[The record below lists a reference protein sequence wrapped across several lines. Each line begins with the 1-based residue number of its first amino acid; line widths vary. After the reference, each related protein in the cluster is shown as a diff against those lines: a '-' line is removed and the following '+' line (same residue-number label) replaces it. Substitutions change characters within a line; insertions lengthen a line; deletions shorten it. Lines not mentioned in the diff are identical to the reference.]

1 MSIEFISG
9 LKFGALG
16 PKTLHL
22 CIDMQLMFALE
33 TKWASEAIWRAL
45 PGILKVSSRYTS
57 QTVFTRFICPRD
69 LSETKGQW
77 TRFYADAE
85 GMLSNNLHPSMM
97 ELLPELLKF
106 IPPARIVDR
115 KVFSA
120 LASPDLRELFDQGS
134 IDTLVISGFETDVCV
149 LATVLAAIDLG
160 FRVVLI
166 KDALASS
173 NEAGEKAALH
183 QVFSRFDQQIEVIDT
198 EELFRNW
205 DELNEVRKKRKV
217 YEAGPSGSEL
227 RTLPRIK
234 KAGS

>member
-9 LKFGALG
+9 
-16 PKTLHL
+16 
-22 CIDMQLMFALE
+22 LE
-33 TKWASEAIWRAL
+33 TKWASEAIWHAL
-45 PGILKVSSRYTS
+45 PGILKISGRYAS

-85 GMLSNNLHPSMM
+85 GMLCNNLHPSMM
-97 ELLPELLKF
+97 DLLPELMKF

-120 LASPDLRELFDQGS
+120 LASSDLRALLAES
-134 IDTLVISGFETDVCV
+134 STDTLAISGFETDVCV

-160 FRVVLI
+160 FRVVLV

-183 QVFSRFDQQIEVIDT
+183 QVFSRFDQQIEVIDAD
-198 EELFRNW
+198 ELFENW
-205 DELNEVRKKRKV
+205 EKV
-217 YEAGPSGSEL
+217 YEAPE
-227 RTLPRIK
+227 
-234 KAGS
+234 

>member
-9 LKFGALG
+9 LRFGALG
-16 PKTLHL
+16 PTTLHI

-45 PGILKVSSRYTS
+45 PAILEISGQYTS

-69 LSETKGQW
+69 LSETAGQW
-77 TRFYADAE
+77 TCFYADAE
-85 GMLSNNLHPSMM
+85 GMLSSKLHPSMM
-97 ELLPELLKF
+97 DLLPELAKF
-106 IPPARIVDR
+106 IPPAKIVDR

-120 LASPDLRELFDQGS
+120 LASSELRALLAQGA
-134 IDTLVISGFETDVCV
+134 IDTLVITGFETDVCV

-160 FRVVLI
+160 FRVVLV

-173 NEAGEKAALH
+173 NEAGEKAALN

-198 EELFRNW
+198 EELFENW
-205 DELNEVRKKRKV
+205 Q
-217 YEAGPSGSEL
+217 
-227 RTLPRIK
+227 
-234 KAGS
+234 

>member
-9 LKFGALG
+9 LKFGSLG
-16 PKTLHL
+16 PKTMHL

-45 PGILKVSSRYTS
+45 PGILKISERFTA

-97 ELLPELLKF
+97 DLLPELVKF
-106 IPPARIVDR
+106 IPPARTVDR

-120 LASPDLRELFDQGS
+120 LASPALGAMLAQS
-134 IDTLVISGFETDVCV
+134 AIDTLVITGFETDVCV

-160 FRVVLI
+160 YRVILI
-166 KDALASS
+166 KDALGSS

-198 EELFRNW
+198 EELFGNW
-205 DELNEVRKKRKV
+205 
-217 YEAGPSGSEL
+217 
-227 RTLPRIK
+227 
-234 KAGS
+234 

>member
-9 LKFGALG
+9 LKFGLLG

-22 CIDMQLMFALE
+22 CIDMQLMFAIE

-45 PGILKVSSRYTS
+45 PAIVEISGRYTP
-57 QTVFTRFICPRD
+57 QTVFTRFICPKS
-69 LSETKGQW
+69 LAETSGQW

-97 ELLPELLKF
+97 DLLPELEKF
-106 IPPARIVDR
+106 VPPAKIMDR

-120 LASPDLRELFDQGS
+120 LASADLRQLFAKDS
-134 IDTLVISGFETDVCV
+134 IEALVISGFETDVCV
-149 LATVLAAIDLG
+149 LATVLAAIDMGL
-160 FRVVLI
+160 RVVLV

-173 NEAGEKAALH
+173 SEAGEKAALD

-198 EELFRNW
+198 PELFRNW
-205 DELNEVRKKRKV
+205 K
-217 YEAGPSGSEL
+217 
-227 RTLPRIK
+227 
-234 KAGS
+234 

>member
-9 LKFGALG
+9 LRFGALG

-45 PGILKVSSRYTS
+45 PAILEISGRYTS
-57 QTVFTRFICPRD
+57 QTVFTRFICPKD
-69 LSETKGQW
+69 LSETAGQW

-85 GMLSNNLHPSMM
+85 GMLSANLHPSMM
-97 ELLPELLKF
+97 DLLPELAKF
-106 IPPARIVDR
+106 LPPAKIADR

-120 LASPDLRELFDQGS
+120 LASPELRGLLAEGS
-134 IDTLVISGFETDVCV
+134 IDSLVITGFETDVCV

-160 FRVVLI
+160 FRVVLV

-173 NEAGEKAALH
+173 NEDGEKAALH
-183 QVFSRFDQQIEVIDT
+183 QVFSRFDQQIEVISS
-198 EELFRNW
+198 EELFHNW
-205 DELNEVRKKRKV
+205 H
-217 YEAGPSGSEL
+217 
-227 RTLPRIK
+227 
-234 KAGS
+234 

>member
-1 MSIEFISG
+1 MSIAFISG
-9 LKFGALG
+9 LKFGILG
-16 PKTLHL
+16 PKTLHM

-45 PGILKVSSRYTS
+45 PAILEISGQYTS

-69 LSETKGQW
+69 LGETCGQW
-77 TRFYADAE
+77 TQFYADAE
-85 GMLSNNLHPSMM
+85 AMLSNNLHPAMM
-97 ELLPELLKF
+97 DLLPELAKF
-106 IPPARIVDR
+106 VPPAKIVDR

-120 LASPDLRELFDQGS
+120 LASSDLRALLAQGS
-134 IDTLVISGFETDVCV
+134 IDTLVITGFETDVCV

-160 FRVVLI
+160 FRVVLV
-166 KDALASS
+166 KDALGSS

-205 DELNEVRKKRKV
+205 Q
-217 YEAGPSGSEL
+217 
-227 RTLPRIK
+227 
-234 KAGS
+234 

>member
-16 PKTLHL
+16 SKTLHL

-45 PGILKVSSRYTS
+45 PGILKISDRYTS
-57 QTVFTRFICPRD
+57 KTVFTRFICPRE
-69 LSETKGQW
+69 LNETTGQW

-85 GMLSNNLHPSMM
+85 GMLFNNLHPSMM
-97 ELLPELLKF
+97 ELLPELMKF
-106 IPPARIVDR
+106 IPPARIADR

-120 LASPDLRELFDQGS
+120 LASTDLRGLLTQES
-134 IDTLVISGFETDVCV
+134 TDTLVITGFETDVCV

-160 FRVVLI
+160 YRVVLV
-166 KDALASS
+166 KDGLASS
-173 NEAGEKAALH
+173 NAAGEKAALH

-198 EELFRNW
+198 EELFGNW
-205 DELNEVRKKRKV
+205 Q
-217 YEAGPSGSEL
+217 
-227 RTLPRIK
+227 
-234 KAGS
+234 

>member
-1 MSIEFISG
+1 
-9 LKFGALG
+9 
-16 PKTLHL
+16 
-22 CIDMQLMFALE
+22 MQLMFALE

-45 PGILKVSSRYTS
+45 PGILKISDRYTS
-57 QTVFTRFICPRD
+57 QTVFTRFICPRE
-69 LSETKGQW
+69 LSETTGQW

-97 ELLPELLKF
+97 ELLPELKKF
-106 IPPARIVDR
+106 IPPARTVDR

-120 LASPDLRELFDQGS
+120 LDSTELKTQLTQES
-134 IDTLVISGFETDVCV
+134 INTLVITGFETDVCV

-160 FRVVLI
+160 YRVVLV

-198 EELFRNW
+198 EELFGNW
-205 DELNEVRKKRKV
+205 Q
-217 YEAGPSGSEL
+217 
-227 RTLPRIK
+227 
-234 KAGS
+234 

>member
-9 LKFGALG
+9 LKFGILG

-33 TKWASEAIWRAL
+33 TKWASDAIWSAL
-45 PGILKVSSRYTS
+45 PAILEISGRYTS

-69 LSETKGQW
+69 LGETCGQW

-85 GMLSNNLHPSMM
+85 GMLANKLHPSMM
-97 ELLPELLKF
+97 DLLPDLAKF
-106 IPPARIVDR
+106 IPPAKIVDR

-120 LASPDLRELFDQGS
+120 LASTDLRALLAQDS
-134 IDTLVISGFETDVCV
+134 TDTLVISGFETDVCV

-160 FRVVLI
+160 FRVVLV

-205 DELNEVRKKRKV
+205 H
-217 YEAGPSGSEL
+217 
-227 RTLPRIK
+227 
-234 KAGS
+234 

>member
-9 LKFGALG
+9 LKFGALS

-45 PGILKVSSRYTS
+45 PGILEVSSCYTS

-69 LSETKGQW
+69 LSETTGQW

-85 GMLSNNLHPSMM
+85 GMLSNNLHPSMLD
-97 ELLPELLKF
+97 LLPELIEF

-120 LASPDLRELFDQGS
+120 FASSDLRTLLAQES
-134 IDTLVISGFETDVCV
+134 TDTLVITGLETDVCV
-149 LATVLAAIDLG
+149 LVTVMAAIDLG
-160 FRVVLI
+160 YRVILI

-183 QVFSRFDQQIEVIDT
+183 QIYSRFDQQIEVIDT

-205 DELNEVRKKRKV
+205 DELNEVPKKRKV
-217 YEAGPSGSEL
+217 HEAGASGSQL
-227 RTLPRIK
+227 RTVPRTK

>member
-16 PKTLHL
+16 PKTLHV

-45 PGILKVSSRYTS
+45 PGILEISTRYTS
-57 QTVFTRFICPRD
+57 QTVFTRFICPKE
-69 LSETKGQW
+69 LSETTGQW

-97 ELLPELLKF
+97 DLLPELAKF
-106 IPPARIVDR
+106 VPPAKIVDR

-120 LASPDLRELFDQGS
+120 LASSELQNILAKNS
-134 IDTLVISGFETDVCV
+134 MESLVISGFETDVCV
-149 LATVLAAIDLG
+149 LATVLSAIDLG
-160 FRVVLI
+160 FRVVLV

-173 NEAGEKAALH
+173 NKAGEQAALH
-183 QVFSRFDQQIEVIDT
+183 QVFSRFDQQIEVVTT
-198 EELFRNW
+198 EELYRNW
-205 DELNEVRKKRKV
+205 
-217 YEAGPSGSEL
+217 
-227 RTLPRIK
+227 T
-234 KAGS
+234 

>member
-16 PKTLHL
+16 PKTLHV
-22 CIDMQLMFALE
+22 CVDMQLMFALE
-33 TKWASEAIWRAL
+33 TKWASGAIWRAL
-45 PGILKVSSRYTS
+45 PGILEISGQYTS

-69 LSETKGQW
+69 LGETAGQW

-85 GMLSNNLHPSMM
+85 GMLTSKLHPSMM
-97 ELLPELLKF
+97 DLLPELAKF
-106 IPPARIVDR
+106 IPPAKIVDR

-120 LASPDLRELFDQGS
+120 LASPELRALLTQGS
-134 IDTLVISGFETDVCV
+134 IDTLVMTGFETDVCV

-160 FRVVLI
+160 FRVVLV

-183 QVFSRFDQQIEVIDT
+183 QVFSRFDQQIEIIST
-198 EELFRNW
+198 AELFHSW
-205 DELNEVRKKRKV
+205 LNN
-217 YEAGPSGSEL
+217 L
-227 RTLPRIK
+227 
-234 KAGS
+234 

>member
-45 PGILKVSSRYTS
+45 PAILEISGRYTAR
-57 QTVFTRFICPRD
+57 TVFTRFICPRD
-69 LSETKGQW
+69 LSETSGQW
-77 TRFYADAE
+77 TRFYTDAE
-85 GMLSNNLHPSMM
+85 GMLSSQLHPSMM
-97 ELLPELLKF
+97 DLLPELAKF
-106 IPPARIVDR
+106 IPPAKIVDR

-120 LASPDLRELFDQGS
+120 LSSSELRAMLAQGS
-134 IDTLVISGFETDVCV
+134 IDTLVVTGFETDVCV
-149 LATVLAAIDLG
+149 LATVLAAIDMG
-160 FRVVLI
+160 FRMVLV

-198 EELFRNW
+198 EELFGNW
-205 DELNEVRKKRKV
+205 QKV
-217 YEAGPSGSEL
+217 NVA
-227 RTLPRIK
+227 TK
-234 KAGS
+234 